1 VSDVVPETIADSL
14 IAAVMTNSD
23 SAAGRWLQDMSGQV
37 PSDEDRFLT
46 AYAGAARR
54 LRGSRSHIDAHCL
67 EALRGS
73 GVLGAER
80 WSAARAVR
88 TALLIRALS
97 IHDTGAATQLAR
109 KVFRTG
115 DNDER
120 VALLGSLLLLEKPEA
135 HLDLA
140 VDACR
145 SHVTEVFE
153 AIACENAYPSRLFPD
168 ENFNQMVM
176 KAVFIEVPLD
186 RVVGLDARRNGELSR
201 MAKYY
206 AQERTAAGRSVP
218 ADLAIITCEAG

>member
-1 VSDVVPETIADSL
+1 VSGEVPF
-14 IAAVMTNSD
+14 
-23 SAAGRWLQDMSGQV
+23 
-37 PSDEDRFLT
+37 DEDRFLT

-54 LRGSRSHIDAHCL
+54 LRASRSRIDAHCL
-67 EALRGS
+67 ETLRGL

-80 WSAARAVR
+80 WSAARTVR
-88 TALLIRALS
+88 TALLVRALS
-97 IHDTGAATQLAR
+97 TCDSGAAAQLAR

-120 VALLGSLLLLEKPEA
+120 VALLGSLPLFENPES

-153 AIACENAYPSRLFPD
+153 AIACENAYPARLFPD

-176 KAVFIEVPLD
+176 KAVFIEIPLD
-186 RVVGLDARRNGELSR
+186 RVVGLGARLNGELSR

-206 AQERTAAGRSVP
+206 AQERRAAGRSVP
-218 ADLAIITCEAG
+218 ADLAMITGEAG